1 MKTKLVPATVML
13 LGCSVAV
20 VCTYINGYTLEEMV
34 KVLFVALLLFL
45 VLGIIIKIIID
56 KNIPYVEDNG
66 NIVADEGAV
75 IEKSGD
81 ADENLAQSESEDGM
95 VVEEGETTEP
105 ME

>member
-45 VLGIIIKIIID
+45 ILGYIIKIIID
-56 KNIPYVEDNG
+56 KNIPYVEENEDA
-66 NIVADEGAV
+66 VADEGAV

-81 ADENLAQSESEDGM
+81 SDELTEETEDGM
-95 VVEEGETTEP
+95 VVTEGETTE
-105 ME
+105 EVE